1 LLYFKTHFSGSLTL
15 PNSRMSM
22 ARSSDRTIISYHSQ
36 SARIADFPH
45 LESNLRTAVRT
56 RTGAPV
62 GYLATLSYRHLPG
75 RSGIASDRRRL
86 SSRCSTLSFACHTV
100 SATLAIS
107 HLCVIVSVG
116 RELCTCWQGE
126 GAQHVLFGGAGAL
139 RTREDCVVAGW
150 VGPAGLDGQVA
161 TSQQPSSAE

>member
-1 LLYFKTHFSGSLTL
+1 
-15 PNSRMSM
+15 M

-45 LESNLRTAVRT
+45 LESNLRTAVWT

-62 GYLATLSYRHLPG
+62 GHLATLSYRHLPG

-107 HLCVIVSVG
+107 HLCVIASQPASVG